1 LIPSAE
7 HGKRGIE
14 SPDGTPCFPEETGV
28 QAHAL
33 GHPSISDVAP
43 FVALEVGVDEAAAR
57 RLLPFVARALGLSER
72 ELAEALRRAL

>member
-1 LIPSAE
+1 M
-7 HGKRGIE
+7 
-14 SPDGTPCFPEETGV
+14 